1 MRIAVLEDDPTQ
13 REHLAHT
20 LVRHLVLGD
29 EKVSCHEFH
38 TGEAL
43 RRALRRETFD
53 LLVLDWN
60 LPDLDGIELLR
71 WLRGF
76 ANSTVPVVMLS
87 SRASERDVVA
97 ALASGANDYVVKPFR
112 PLELCARIL
121 RLLPKGEPEAD
132 GEAYRFGDWL
142 LDPSALTISC
152 VPLLPAKQHAP
163 VRLPLALTEREF
175 RLALALLRHP
185 NKAVSREHL
194 MEGLG
199 LDGAQKTRLLDGL
212 VYRLRSKLMTYDP
225 DGLRMQT
232 IYGQGYRLAVAERA
246 PISGADNGDAHDK

>member
-13 REHLAHT
+13 REHLLHA
-20 LVRHLVLGD
+20 LVRHLMLGD
-29 EKVSCHEFH
+29 EKVSCHEFD

-60 LPDLDGIELLR
+60 VPDLDGIELLR

-132 GEAYRFGDWL
+132 GESYRFGDWL
-142 LDPSALTISC
+142 LDPSALTISP
-152 VPLLPAKQHAP
+152 VPLQTAEKDTPT
-163 VRLPLALTEREF
+163 RSPLVLTEREF
-175 RLALALLRHP
+175 RLALALLRNP
-185 NKAVSREHL
+185 NKVVSREHL

-212 VYRLRSKLMTYDP
+212 VYRLRSKLMAYDAN
-225 DGLRMQT
+225 GLRMQT
-232 IYGQGYRLAVAERA
+232 AYGQGYRLAIAERTF
-246 PISGADNGDAHDK
+246 SSTEENGDAVER